1 MDLQE
6 PLCSTIQNLTGE
18 ESGERGRERE
28 REGERG
34 RGGEGREGERALVN
48 SYRGIDVGAHF

>member
-1 MDLQE
+1 MLYHSEFDWRRE
-6 PLCSTIQNLTGE
+6 WGK
-18 ESGERGRERE
+18 RKRERE